1 MTTFERDG
9 KTVSVWPG
17 RGPGAPLV
25 YLNTFG
31 EEGAQV
37 RAEMDR
43 LGCPD
48 CSWRG
53 QRPGLGQGPVPL
65 AGAGHPPGRRTLCRR
80 GRGLSPLDDRH
91 PAARRPGGAAGEI
104 PAGRGLAGYSMA
116 GMFAVWA
123 LCQTDVFRRGAS
135 MSGSLWYPGV
145 RDYLL
150 GHLPQ
155 PAPDCFYFSLGS
167 KESKT
172 RNPALRTVEEDTRAV
187 EAFYREKGS
196 PTTFQ
201 LNPGNHFRD
210 TAARTAAGHRLVVA
224 GLKNRHSVTLK
235 LQNKTDRMNKW
246 ESLL

>member
-1 MTTFERDG
+1 ML
-9 KTVSVWPG
+9 PG
-17 RGPGAPLV
+17 DPCW
-25 YLNTFG
+25 
-31 EEGAQV
+31 E
-37 RAEMDR
+37 
-43 LGCPD
+43 
-48 CSWRG
+48 
-53 QRPGLGQGPVPL
+53 
-65 AGAGHPPGRRTLCRR
+65 
-80 GRGLSPLDDRH
+80 
-91 PAARRPGGAAGEI
+91 
-104 PAGRGLAGYSMA
+104 GLAGYSMA

-187 EAFYREKGS
+187 EAFYREKGI

-210 TAARTAAGHRLVVA
+210 TAARTAAGIA
-224 GLKNRHSVTLK
+224 
-235 LQNKTDRMNKW
+235 W
-246 ESLL
+246 LLRV

>member
-48 CSWRG
+48 CSLAAAS
-53 QRPGLGQGPVPL
+53 GLAWDRDLSPWAAPAIRREEEPFAG
-65 AGAGHPPGRRTLCRR
+65 GAGDYLRWMTGTLRPAVRAVLPGDPCW
-80 GRGLSPLDDRH
+80 
-91 PAARRPGGAAGEI
+91 E
-104 PAGRGLAGYSMA
+104 GLAGYSMA
-116 GMFAVWA
+116 GLFAVWA

-135 MSGSLWYPGV
+135 MSGSLWYPGA

-187 EAFYREKGS
+187 EAFYREKGI

-210 TAARTAAGHRLVVA
+210 TAARTAAGIAWL
-224 GLKNRHSVTLK
+224 
-235 LQNKTDRMNKW
+235 LQV
-246 ESLL
+246 

>member
-1 MTTFERDG
+1 MTTFELDG

-48 CSWRG
+48 CSLAAVS
-53 QRPGLGQGPVPL
+53 GLDWDRDLSPWPAPAIRREEEPFAG
-65 AGAGHPPGRRTLCRR
+65 GAGDYLRWMTGTLRPAVRAVLPGDPCW
-80 GRGLSPLDDRH
+80 
-91 PAARRPGGAAGEI
+91 E
-104 PAGRGLAGYSMA
+104 GLAGYSMA

-187 EAFYREKGS
+187 EAFYREKGI

-210 TAARTAAGHRLVVA
+210 TAARTAAGIA
-224 GLKNRHSVTLK
+224 
-235 LQNKTDRMNKW
+235 W
-246 ESLL
+246 LLRA